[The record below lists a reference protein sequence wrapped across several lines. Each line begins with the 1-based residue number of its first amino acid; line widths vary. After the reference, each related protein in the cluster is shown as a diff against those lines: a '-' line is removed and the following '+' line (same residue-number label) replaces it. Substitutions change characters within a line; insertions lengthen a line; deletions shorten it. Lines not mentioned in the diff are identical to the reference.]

1 MLILDPVELLIMMAA
16 FIGEG
21 SARRRRAARLQQRRH
36 PCAAVDAHAQCRD
49 LDQQASR
56 MARFMINAAA
66 SALQPPGDFPY
77 DKDGGRPAEN
87 GIEKTRG

>member
-1 MLILDPVELLIMMAA
+1 
-16 FIGEG
+16 
-21 SARRRRAARLQQRRH
+21 
-36 PCAAVDAHAQCRD
+36 
-49 LDQQASR
+49 

>member
-1 MLILDPVELLIMMAA
+1 MALL
-16 FIGEG
+16 F
-21 SARRRRAARLQQRRH
+21 
-36 PCAAVDAHAQCRD
+36 V
-49 LDQQASR
+49 
-56 MARFMINAAA
+56 INAAA